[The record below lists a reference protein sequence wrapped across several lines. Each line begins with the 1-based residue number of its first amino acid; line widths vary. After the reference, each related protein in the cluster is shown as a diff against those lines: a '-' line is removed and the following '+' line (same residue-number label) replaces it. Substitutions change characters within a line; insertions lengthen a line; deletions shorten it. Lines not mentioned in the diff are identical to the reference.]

1 MNYFL
6 ALFSILVGL
15 YSLPIMINFL
25 KNKETSR
32 SKVFYYCSCFLFI
45 TFPLVNFANALDILF
60 FKTYEISYFCGAY
73 GLAFILS
80 SFFIPNNKVVG
91 EMNDN

>member
-1 MNYFL
+1 MNYFI

-25 KNKETSR
+25 KNKETSNG
-32 SKVFYYCSCFLFI
+32 KILYYCSCFLFI
-45 TFPLVNFANALDILF
+45 TFPLINFANALDILF
-60 FKTYEISYFCGAY
+60 FKTYKISYLCGAY

-80 SFFIPNNKVVG
+80 SFFVPHDKFFIGNEK
-91 EMNDN
+91 